1 MNRRQEL
8 LGRLERVGPGLRRR
22 LGESERRADFLTR
35 FGGVTL
41 YQVGALR
48 HLVKHGPLTMN
59 ELAARMEISPSSATQ
74 LVDRL
79 VHHGLVVRN
88 PDPDDRRVMRVAV
101 SGPALNAVRD
111 FEKVTSQRLETLVA
125 PLTDDELEVLASLAE
140 RIADDTAAAIPGG
153 ATDDVPAG
161 RA

>member
-1 MNRRQEL
+1 M
-8 LGRLERVGPGLRRR
+8 
-22 LGESERRADFLTR
+22 GESEPHAEFLRR
-35 FGGVTL
+35 FGGATL

-88 PDPDDRRVMRVAV
+88 PDPDDRRVLRVEVSEPASVAV
-101 SGPALNAVRD
+101 RK
-111 FEKVTSQRLETLVA
+111 FEKLSSQRLESLLA
-125 PLTDDELEVLASLAE
+125 PLTDDELETLASLAE
-140 RIADDTAAAIPGG
+140 RIVDDTAAVPDAVPGG
-153 ATDDVPAG
+153 VPAA
-161 RA
+161 RS

>member
-1 MNRRQEL
+1 
-8 LGRLERVGPGLRRR
+8 
-22 LGESERRADFLTR
+22 
-35 FGGVTL
+35 
-41 YQVGALR
+41 
-48 HLVKHGPLTMN
+48 MN

-88 PDPDDRRVMRVAV
+88 PDPDDRRVLRVAV
-101 SGPALNAVRD
+101 SGPALEAVRD
-111 FEKVTSQRLETLVA
+111 FEKVTSHRLETLVA

-140 RIADDTAAAIPGG
+140 RIAGDPAAIPGG

-161 RA
+161 RV

>member
-8 LGRLERVGPGLRRR
+8 LSRLERVGPGLRRR
-22 LGESERRADFLTR
+22 LGGSERHADFLAR

-88 PDPDDRRVMRVAV
+88 PDPDDRRVLRVAA
-101 SGPALNAVRD
+101 SGAALDAVRG
-111 FEKVTSQRLETLVA
+111 FEKDTSERLETLVA

-140 RIADDTAAAIPGG
+140 RIADDPAAVPVGATHDMPAGG
-153 ATDDVPAG
+153 A
-161 RA
+161 

>member
-1 MNRRQEL
+1 MNRRHEL
-8 LGRLERVGPGLRRR
+8 LSRLEHLGPGIRRR
-22 LGESERRADFLTR
+22 MGQSEPHAEFLR
-35 FGGVTL
+35 QFGGATL

-88 PDPDDRRVMRVAV
+88 PDPDDRRVLRVEV
-101 SGPALNAVRD
+101 SGPASVAVRK
-111 FEKVTSQRLETLVA
+111 FEKLSSQRLESLLA
-125 PLTDDELEVLASLAE
+125 PLTDDELETLTSLAQ
-140 RIADDTAAAIPGG
+140 RIVDDTAAVPDGVPR
-153 ATDDVPAG
+153 DVPAG
-161 RA
+161 RS